1 MQEESL
7 KKIPGESLVDRV
19 ANWFASKHQNKAFN
33 PVVGEVALT
42 KSGISDSLAHG
53 IGRDKAD
60 AFAAVPEVIAKGR
73 VLEDQKNWKGRGY
86 DSVTLAAPIQIAGK
100 DFIAVAIVI
109 REQGKQRFYLHE
121 VGLREKLQQSSAFK
135 SGASAAEQA
144 AVEPSG
150 ARSDGA
156 IKKLLRDIF
165 SVNSDSIAIK
175 TDENGEPL
183 SSEIA
188 RFQQETGF
196 SN

>member
-1 MQEESL
+1 M
-7 KKIPGESLVDRV
+7 K
-19 ANWFASKHQNKAFN
+19 FN
-33 PVVGEVALT
+33 PKVDHVLVT
-42 KSGISDSLAHG
+42 DSDSG
-53 IGRDKAD
+53 
-60 AFAAVPEVIAKGR
+60 PEGWEFVT
-73 VLEDQKNWKGRGY
+73 VQDLNVFY
-86 DSVTLAAPIQIAGK
+86 DPSKMDEA
-100 DFIAVAIVI
+100 
-109 REQGKQRFYLHE
+109 HE